1 MEFLVLT
8 KVGGILGPFAT
19 VLGVIMDWLFKL
31 TSTFG
36 IQNIGLCIILFTLVT
51 KLLMFPLTLKQQKSS
66 KLMSVMQPEI
76 QAVQAK
82 YKGKTDQESMRKQ
95 NVEVQAVYEKYGT
108 SMTGGCLQLVIQM
121 PILFALYQVIYQ
133 IPAYVP
139 SVKRLFENVVNAIG
153 SLNVN
158 HVEQL
163 KQFATDNKVN
173 ITRVHDMSTNNG
185 MVDFLY
191 QLNPTQWGQLQN
203 LFPSVKDVIATNA
216 DKIAQMNSFLGIN
229 LSSTPSSVLFPTG
242 GGFHFSLAILI
253 PVMAGASQW
262 FSARLMTVNQAQT
275 QKPGD
280 DGNAMAQS
288 MKMMNTVMPLMSVF
302 FCFTFPAGIGI
313 YWIAS
318 SVFQI
323 IQQLAINSHLNR
335 IDMDEM
341 IKRNVDKANKKRA
354 KKGLPPQR
362 VSQTATANLKNLQA
376 SNEVEEADMDAKKE
390 KIKEQV
396 KASNDFYNKD
406 SSNPSSIS
414 SKARMVSK
422 YNDKQK

>member
-19 VLGVIMDWLFKL
+19 VLGVIMDWLFQL

-191 QLNPTQWGQLQN
+191 QLNPMQWGQLQN
-203 LFPSVKDVIATNA
+203 LFPSVKDVIASNA

-229 LSSTPSSVLFPTG
+229 LASTPSSVIFPAG
-242 GGFHFSLAILI
+242 GGFHFSLALLI

-262 FSARLMTVNQAQT
+262 FSARLMTVNQTQT

-280 DGNAMAQS
+280 EGNAMAQS

-323 IQQLAINSHLNR
+323 LQQLAVNRYLNR

-341 IKRNVDKANKKRA
+341 IKKNVDKANKKRA

-362 VSQTATANLKNLQA
+362 VSQNATANLKNLQA
-376 SNEVEEADMDAKKE
+376 ANEVEEADMDAKKE

>member
-19 VLGVIMDWLFKL
+19 VLGVIMDWLFQL
-31 TSTFG
+31 TSIFG

-51 KLLMFPLTLKQQKSS
+51 KLLMFPLTLKQQRSS

-76 QAVQAK
+76 SAVQAK

-108 SMTGGCLQLVIQM
+108 SMTGGCVQLVIQM

-133 IPAYVP
+133 IPAYVS
-139 SVKRLFENVVNAIG
+139 SVKRVFESVVTAIN
-153 SLNVN
+153 SLGVD
-158 HVEQL
+158 HVGIL
-163 KQFATDNKVN
+163 TQFASDNKVN
-173 ITRVHDMSTNNG
+173 MSRIGDMTTSNG

-191 QLNPTQWGQLQN
+191 QLNPSQWNLLQG
-203 LFPSVKDVIATNA
+203 LFPSIQDTIAANA
-216 DKIAQMNSFLGIN
+216 AQIEKMNSFLGIN
-229 LSSTPSSVLFPTG
+229 LASTPSSVIFPSG

-253 PVMAGASQW
+253 PILAGVSQW
-262 FSARLMTVNQAQT
+262 FSAKLMTVNQN
-275 QKPGD
+275 QKTND
-280 DGNAMAQS
+280 DSNTMAQS
-288 MKMMNTVMPLMSVF
+288 MKTMNTVMPLMSVF
-302 FCFTFPAGIGI
+302 FCFTFASGIGI

-323 IQQLAINSHLNR
+323 IQQIAINRHFDK

-341 IKRNVDKANKKRA
+341 IKKNVEKANKKRA

-362 VSQTATANLKNLQA
+362 VSQNATANLKNIQA
-376 SNEVEEADMDAKKE
+376 SNDRVEADQSSKLEKTKEQIKASSDYYSKDAK
-390 KIKEQV
+390 
-396 KASNDFYNKD
+396 SPD
-406 SSNPSSIS
+406 SIS
-414 SKARMVSK
+414 AKARMVQK
-422 YNDKQK
+422 YNEKHNK

>member
-8 KVGGILGPFAT
+8 KVGGVLGPFAT
-19 VLGVIMDWLFKL
+19 VLGVIMDWLFQL

-51 KLLMFPLTLKQQKSS
+51 KLLMFPLTLKQQRSS

-76 QAVQAK
+76 SAVQAK

-108 SMTGGCLQLVIQM
+108 SMTGGCVQLVIQM

-139 SVKRLFENVVNAIG
+139 SVKRVFENVVAAIS
-153 SLNVN
+153 SLNVD
-158 HVEQL
+158 HVSQL
-163 KQFATDNKVN
+163 TQFASDNKIN
-173 ITRVHDMSTNNG
+173 ISRVGDMATSNG

-191 QLNPTQWGQLQN
+191 QLNPNQWTLLQD
-203 LFPSVKDVIATNA
+203 LFPSIRDAIALNA
-216 DKIAQMNSFLGIN
+216 AQIENMNTFFGIN
-229 LSSTPSSVLFPTG
+229 LASTPSSVLFPSG

-253 PVMAGASQW
+253 PILAGVSQW
-262 FSARLMTVNQAQT
+262 FSAKLMTVNQN
-275 QKPGD
+275 QKAND
-280 DGNAMAQS
+280 ENNTMAQS
-288 MKMMNTVMPLMSVF
+288 MKTMNTVMPLMSVF
-302 FCFTFPAGIGI
+302 FCFTFASGIGI

-323 IQQLAINSHLNR
+323 IQQVAINRHLDK

-341 IKRNVDKANKKRA
+341 IKKNVEKANKKRA

-362 VSQTATANLKNLQA
+362 VSQNATANLKNLQA
-376 SNEVEEADMDAKKE
+376 SNDKVEAEKNAKLEKTKE
-390 KIKEQV
+390 HV
-396 KASNDFYNKD
+396 KAANDYYSKD
-406 SSNPSSIS
+406 ASNPNSIS
-414 SKARMVSK
+414 AKARMVQK
-422 YNDKQK
+422 YNDKHSK

>member
-1 MEFLVLT
+1 
-8 KVGGILGPFAT
+8 
-19 VLGVIMDWLFKL
+19 
-31 TSTFG
+31 
-36 IQNIGLCIILFTLVT
+36 
-51 KLLMFPLTLKQQKSS
+51 
-66 KLMSVMQPEI
+66 
-76 QAVQAK
+76 
-82 YKGKTDQESMRKQ
+82 
-95 NVEVQAVYEKYGT
+95 
-108 SMTGGCLQLVIQM
+108 
-121 PILFALYQVIYQ
+121 
-133 IPAYVP
+133 
-139 SVKRLFENVVNAIG
+139 
-153 SLNVN
+153 
-158 HVEQL
+158 
-163 KQFATDNKVN
+163 
-173 ITRVHDMSTNNG
+173 
-185 MVDFLY
+185 
-191 QLNPTQWGQLQN
+191 
-203 LFPSVKDVIATNA
+203 
-216 DKIAQMNSFLGIN
+216 
-229 LSSTPSSVLFPTG
+229 
-242 GGFHFSLAILI
+242 
-253 PVMAGASQW
+253 MAGASQW

-302 FCFTFPAGIGI
+302 FCFTFPSGIGI

-323 IQQLAINSHLNR
+323 LQQLAVNRHLNR

-362 VSQTATANLKNLQA
+362 VSQNATANLKNLQA
-376 SNEVEEADMDAKKE
+376 ANEVEEADMDAKKE

-406 SSNPSSIS
+406 SSNPNSIS